1 MKNLHLAPLNY
12 TFMIYI
18 ILYLRHL
25 KISKL
30 LDRDVIDYSFFV
42 VMIYGCYLF
51 LTRKE
56 KFMKLYDM
64 SNFESDMIN
73 IIFHLIIPAYF
84 INKTELLKKK
94 MKLNTLI
101 EGIVLSSMYIMIL
114 PVNDIYFISK
124 TKLIKDISAF
134 LIALYVILS

>member
-1 MKNLHLAPLNY
+1 MKNLNLVPFNY
-12 TFMIYI
+12 TCMIYI

-30 LDRDVIDYSFFV
+30 LDSEVIDYSFFV

-64 SNFESDMIN
+64 SNFEADMIN

-84 INKTELLKKK
+84 INKKELLKKK
-94 MKLNTLI
+94 MKLNTLV
-101 EGIVLSSMYIMIL
+101 EGIVLSSIYIFIL
-114 PVNDIYFISK
+114 PVKDIYFASK
-124 TKLIKDISAF
+124 TKLIRIF
-134 LIALYVILS
+134 LHF